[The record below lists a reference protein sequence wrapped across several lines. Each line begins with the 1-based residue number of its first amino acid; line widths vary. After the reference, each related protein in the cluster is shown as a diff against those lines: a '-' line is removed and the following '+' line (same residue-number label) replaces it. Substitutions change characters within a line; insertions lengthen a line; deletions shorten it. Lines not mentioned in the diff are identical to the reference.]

1 MQYRP
6 LGRTNLRVSAA
17 CLGTMMWGEQN
28 DEAFAHAQMDM
39 ALERGINFFDTAEM
53 YTVPP
58 KPETQGNTERI
69 VGAWFKARKNRDKVI
84 LATKIAGR
92 SPMTWTRQGGVSQN
106 DGPLDG
112 GMTRQTRGQIDYA
125 VHASL
130 KRLQTDYI
138 DLYQLHWP
146 DRGYAGFGFHVYRD
160 YADGGDW
167 EAFETILESLD
178 AHVRAGRI
186 RHVGVSNESPWG
198 VMRFLAEADRRG
210 LPRIASIQNA
220 YNLVNRSFETG
231 GLAEIA
237 LREQVGLLAYSPLG
251 QGYLTGK
258 YRGGALPD
266 GSRKQLFQRLQRY
279 EGPGAAAAIDAYCD
293 LAARLNVTPA
303 ALAIRFADTRPWTTS
318 TIFGATTHAQ
328 FEADMAAFDMPW
340 TDEMQKGVDEIH
352 RAQPNPCP

>member
-6 LGRTNLRVSAA
+6 LGRTGLQVSAA

-69 VGAWFKARKNRDKVI
+69 IGTWFKARGNRDKVI
-84 LATKIAGR
+84 LATKAAGR
-92 SPMTWTRQGGVSQN
+92 GPMVWTRQGGASAN
-106 DGPLDG
+106 DGPLDNG
-112 GMTRQTRGQIDYA
+112 LVRHTRQQIDYA
-125 VHASL
+125 VTASL

-146 DRGYAGFGFHVYRD
+146 DRGYAGFGFHTYRD
-160 YADGGDW
+160 YGDNDW

-178 AHVRAGRI
+178 AHVKAGRI

-198 VMRFLAEADRRG
+198 VMRFVAESEKRG
-210 LPRIASIQNA
+210 LPRMASIQNA

-258 YRGGALPD
+258 YRGGAMPE
-266 GSRKQLFQRLQRY
+266 GSRKKMFQRLGRY
-279 EGPGAAAAIDAYCD
+279 EGPGAAEAIDAYCE
-293 LAARLNVTPA
+293 LAAELGVTPT
-303 ALAIRFADTRPWTTS
+303 ALALKFVDAQPWTTS

-328 FEADMAAFDMPW
+328 FNDDLAAFDLEW
-340 TDEMQKGVDEIH
+340 TAEMQKKVDAIH
-352 RAQPNPCP
+352 KEHPTPCP